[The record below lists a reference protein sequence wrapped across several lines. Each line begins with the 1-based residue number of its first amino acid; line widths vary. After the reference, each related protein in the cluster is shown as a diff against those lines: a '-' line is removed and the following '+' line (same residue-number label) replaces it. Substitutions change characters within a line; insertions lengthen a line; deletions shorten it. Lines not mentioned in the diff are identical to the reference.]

1 MEGASKGTIAEF
13 KGKYYR
19 LLQIATIHAEGKQLI
34 LKNPV
39 NTARIKLL
47 LEMFPDAKFIHIH
60 RSPYHVFRSNKN
72 MNETL
77 TPITTLQALDFTSP
91 EREERLLTVY
101 EEMMQRYLEERS
113 LIPAGNLVE
122 VRFEDLE
129 RNPMVEIQRIYAALN
144 LPSYEASSSAF
155 KTYIDSQKSYKKNQ
169 HQLSAE
175 AQQKVEQRWQF
186 AFSEFGYALQSHS

>member
-1 MEGASKGTIAEF
+1 
-13 KGKYYR
+13 
-19 LLQIATIHAEGKQLI
+19 
-34 LKNPV
+34 
-39 NTARIKLL
+39 
-47 LEMFPDAKFIHIH
+47 
-60 RSPYHVFRSNKN
+60 

-91 EREERLLTVY
+91 ERTVY

-113 LIPAGNLVE
+113 LIRSGNLVE